1 MSLKHIWP
9 IAGLFSGA
17 LTWGLIWYPARIL
30 QGAGITGELLTF
42 VTYFIPLCLGLVFFG
57 KSLSHARRHP
67 WILLL
72 IGLSAGW
79 ANLAYVLGVIHGEVM
94 RVLLLFYLAPVW
106 TLLLARFFLREKPRL
121 LGYIIMLVSLCG
133 ALLILWKKNAG
144 FPLPQNGA
152 EWLGLSAGIMFA
164 VSNVAARAAPEIDI
178 FAKSLSVWAGVSL
191 LALLVLLYQP
201 AIAGTWYPVATGIW
215 IWLVI
220 IAALM
225 FLVTLAVQFGLAHI
239 PANQAIIIFLSELVV
254 GAISSYYLAGETLG
268 LREWIGGA
276 MILSATLFSGRLN
289 KP

>member
-1 MSLKHIWP
+1 MSVKHIWP

-30 QGAGITGELLTF
+30 QDEGITGELLTF
-42 VTYFIPLCLGLVFFG
+42 ISYFIPLSLGLIFFG
-57 KSLSHARRHP
+57 KSLSRARRHP
-67 WILLL
+67 WVLLL

-106 TLLLARFFLREKPRL
+106 TLLLARFFLHEKPEL
-121 LGYIIMLVSLCG
+121 LGYLIMFVSLGG

-152 EWLGLSAGIMFA
+152 EWLGLSAGMMFA
-164 VSNVAARAAPEIDI
+164 VSNVAARAAPQIDI

-191 LALLVLLYQP
+191 LALLLLLNQP
-201 AIAGTWYPVATGIW
+201 SILGSLSPLATNTW
-215 IWLVI
+215 IWLLF

-225 FLVTLAVQFGLAHI
+225 FLVTLAVQFGLAHV

-268 LREWIGGA
+268 LREWVGGA
-276 MILSATLFSGRLN
+276 MILSATLFSGKLH